1 MPRFSLPLTGEFP
14 LSVYACIVSYTGT
27 GTSISTSSYVLS
39 AVSLWHLMSTI
50 FSPFS
55 FSGLFLLVFGV
66 FVVDTESMLE
76 SLLVEDKVE
85 DLDLIELRLPILDL
99 VMSRGDRGE
108 ESPPWPWP

>member
-1 MPRFSLPLTGEFP
+1 MTSITTNHLKSAKRPNQSTNCFRCGLICISQPVYEVFEKRHFIFVPMPRFSLPLTGEFP

-66 FVVDTESMLE
+66 F
-76 SLLVEDKVE
+76 
-85 DLDLIELRLPILDL
+85 
-99 VMSRGDRGE
+99 
-108 ESPPWPWP
+108 